1 MLCLKTNKKKKKL
14 GFLDKATSESMGLEL
29 VYVKYPMY
37 VGETN
42 QLMHYHDTPS
52 TQTICVH

>member
-1 MLCLKTNKKKKKL
+1 MFKNKQKKEKL